1 MDGGGSGA
9 WGMGDVGFRLAWGG
23 SLIAAPEKIRFNVTK
38 WPEKNAIMLFVGR
51 GQGAGQGK
59 AGRSEAQHVNT

>member
-38 WPEKNAIMLFVGR
+38 WPEKNAIMLFVVCVLLGVMCTCIR
-51 GQGAGQGK
+51 ILL
-59 AGRSEAQHVNT
+59 